1 MKVDIDEEK
10 RLVYVWIECE
20 NSGKPEAEDAIKQI
34 CAQYSSQNYKVVV
47 FRSGSG
53 NLSDLLEAL
62 IRNNRF
68 KFAQEE
74 LQNSSKQT

>member
-1 MKVDIDEEK
+1 MKVSVDEEK
-10 RLVYVWIECE
+10 SLVCVWVEHK
-20 NSGKPEAEDAIKQI
+20 NSGKPEAEDAINQI
-34 CAQYSSQNYKVVV
+34 CAHYSKQNYKVVV

-74 LQNSSKQT
+74 LQKSSK